1 MRQLGKSFILLLMHQ
16 LKITHLNI
24 YQNPNLVWPNIVTF
38 RVDSFCYIYRLQ
50 EVSWSPEVGQPIHS
64 DKDLGKKGVKGDK
77 KGERGKRTRRGYRM
91 SL

>member
-1 MRQLGKSFILLLMHQ
+1 MLLMHQ
-16 LKITHLNI
+16 LRITQLSI

>member
-1 MRQLGKSFILLLMHQ
+1 MLLMHQ
-16 LKITHLNI
+16 LRITQLSI

-38 RVDSFCYIYRLQ
+38 HVDSFCYIYRLQ